1 MDCPDCDL
9 SMVEPGP
16 QGNRHC
22 CYRCGRVA
30 ATGETVDDITIRER
44 GRQEAFVLLDY
55 AMALRGECRTRA
67 PREDLP
73 MGQLIQTRGCGKCGG
88 TMYRTVETDGDG
100 NPTQESQFVCSA
112 CGHIE

>member
-1 MDCPDCDL
+1 MDCPDCRLPMLQPD
-9 SMVEPGP
+9 P
-16 QGNRHC
+16 QSNRHW

-30 ATGETVDDITIRER
+30 ATGETPDDITLRER
-44 GRQEAFVLLDY
+44 CRQEAFVLLDY
-55 AMALRGECRTRA
+55 AMALRGRCRMRS

-73 MGQLIQTRGCGKCGG
+73 MGQLIQTRGCSKCGG
-88 TMYRTVETDGDG
+88 TMYRTVETDRDG